1 MKKFSLTR
9 PHRVYWKK
17 KETKALG
24 KGYLNMAMNVVSM
37 LLKVSELVSKLP

>member
-9 PHRVYWKK
+9 PHIECTGK